1 MKKLPIN
8 VIFFP
13 LVALMIPTT
22 VMAEEPA
29 NVSTESVPSSKPEIV
44 EPEKADVTDNDDG
57 HDLDIRISPVTI
69 PGEAYDI
76 DIPIPFFIHN
86 NVNHIIYNGADW
98 SKLREAFI
106 NSNSSPVSIVHI
118 GDSHIQADIS
128 TGTTRELLQYDFGN
142 AGRGLISPLKISG
155 TNEPRDYVFQSRN
168 SWSPVK
174 LMSASWRQTVGF
186 TGTSIRPTSNSSE
199 FTLGT
204 VDTDDYNPFTSATI
218 FHNGKFIIKEITTL
232 DGDPVSYRAI
242 PSHDYTQI
250 VMSSGVTKINVKFT
264 SAGDLTIFG
273 ASLSGD
279 RPGVFYHAIGNNG
292 ATYDTYNRI
301 GTVGSGINPLQPN
314 LVILSLGTNEAF
326 GKFDTGSFTRSVD
339 RLVKN
344 VKTANPDALILL
356 TTPMECHR
364 SVTTTKKVRVRNK
377 RRKGRKATYR
387 TVNKAVKS
395 YAVNRNIAPI
405 RQAIMNYGKEHGI
418 AVYDWYEVAG
428 GNGASAHWITNGLFA
443 KDRVH
448 HTQQG
453 YNLEGRLIYEAIMDA
468 LRENAK

>member
-1 MKKLPIN
+1 MKKLPIH
-8 VIFFP
+8 VIFLP
-13 LVALMIPTT
+13 LVAVLLPT
-22 VMAEEPA
+22 PA
-29 NVSTESVPSSKPEIV
+29 LAGQPSNVPETQVPVSSPEEIV
-44 EPEKADVTDNDDG
+44 EETEEVTESDDE
-57 HDLDIRISPVTI
+57 HDLSVRINPVTI
-69 PGEAYDI
+69 PGEADDI
-76 DIPIPFFIHN
+76 DIPVPFFIHSN
-86 NVNHIIYNGADW
+86 ANHIIYNGADW

-106 NSNSSPVSIVHI
+106 SSNSSPVSIVHI

-142 AGRGLISPLKISG
+142 AGRGLIAPLKISG

-168 SWSPVK
+168 SWNPVK
-174 LMSASWRQTVGF
+174 LMSPSWRQTVGF
-186 TGTSIRPTSNSSE
+186 TGTSIRPSSNTSE

-218 FHNGKFIIKEITTL
+218 FHNGKFTIKEVTTPEGNPI
-232 DGDPVSYRAI
+232 DYRAI
-242 PSHDYTQI
+242 PSRDYTQI
-250 VMSSGVTKINVKFT
+250 IMASGATKINVKFT
-264 SAGDLTIFG
+264 SAGDLTVFG

-301 GTVGSGINPLQPN
+301 GTVGTGILPLRPN
-314 LVILSLGTNEAF
+314 LIILSLGTNEAF
-326 GKFDTGSFTRSVD
+326 GKFDSNSFTRSID
-339 RLVKN
+339 CLVKN
-344 VKTANPDALILL
+344 VRAANPEALILL

-377 RRKGRKATYR
+377 ARKGKKATYR
-387 TVNKAVKS
+387 TVNKSTKS

-405 RQAIMNYGKEHGI
+405 RQAIMNYGKENGI

-428 GNGASAHWITNGLFA
+428 GTGASAHWITNGLFA

-453 YNLEGRLIYEAIMDA
+453 YNLEGRLVYDAIMDA
-468 LRENAK
+468 LREQVK